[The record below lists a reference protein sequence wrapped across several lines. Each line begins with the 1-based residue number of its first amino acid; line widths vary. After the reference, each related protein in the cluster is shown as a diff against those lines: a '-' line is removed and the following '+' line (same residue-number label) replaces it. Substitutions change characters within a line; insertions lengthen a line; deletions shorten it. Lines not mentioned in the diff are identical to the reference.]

1 MTIEISLLLS
11 GVSVAFAIFFG
22 ICSKQRNEKKDT
34 QEDAEQRA
42 TTDTMVMV
50 KLENI
55 ADDLKDIKRES
66 RENSEEMKTLRDRVI
81 IVEQSLKSYHKR
93 LDGEQHS
100 DRKQEGRK
108 RARINLT
115 EKRQYMRMTEQERR
129 IRIRHLKRMYRI
141 RERKERHDKKVSGL
155 FMKRVVFTLI
165 LAAFIYT
172 VVAIIVFVRVGAEP
186 STLTENVFRFLSVE
200 GGAMAL
206 IKSVKTV
213 TKKDTG
219 KQHENEPDDINAD
232 NNEEVQG

>member
-22 ICSKQRNEKKDT
+22 ICSKQRNDT

-66 RENSEEMKTLRDRVI
+66 RENREEMKTLRERVV

-100 DRKQEGRK
+100 DR
-108 RARINLT
+108 
-115 EKRQYMRMTEQERR
+115 
-129 IRIRHLKRMYRI
+129 
-141 RERKERHDKKVSGL
+141 
-155 FMKRVVFTLI
+155 
-165 LAAFIYT
+165 
-172 VVAIIVFVRVGAEP
+172 
-186 STLTENVFRFLSVE
+186 
-200 GGAMAL
+200 
-206 IKSVKTV
+206 
-213 TKKDTG
+213 
-219 KQHENEPDDINAD
+219 
-232 NNEEVQG
+232 